1 MGMAK
6 VAAANSIT
14 TWGWC
19 HSVPSDGGIKP
30 CVSSF
35 GADQFDDSDAGKRRR
50 KSSFFNWFYFSINVG
65 ALVASSVLV
74 YVQTHVRWGMGLR
87 HPRHR
92 HRRRRDIFPG
102 RAALQATGI
111 QQVLVVSGDALY
123 SPLDSTEGSRKLG
136 HTEQFRFLD
145 IGLVRFS
152 QKS

>member
-1 MGMAK
+1 
-6 VAAANSIT
+6 
-14 TWGWC
+14 
-19 HSVPSDGGIKP
+19 VPSDGGIKP

-50 KSSFFNWFYFSINVG
+50 KSSFFNWFYFSINVD

-74 YVQTHVRWGMGLR
+74 YVQTHVGWGMGLR

-111 QQVLVVSGDALY
+111 AQVLIAAARKWRVPTPRRLGRRPVQPAG
-123 SPLDSTEGSRKLG
+123 LD
-136 HTEQFRFLD
+136 
-145 IGLVRFS
+145 
-152 QKS
+152 